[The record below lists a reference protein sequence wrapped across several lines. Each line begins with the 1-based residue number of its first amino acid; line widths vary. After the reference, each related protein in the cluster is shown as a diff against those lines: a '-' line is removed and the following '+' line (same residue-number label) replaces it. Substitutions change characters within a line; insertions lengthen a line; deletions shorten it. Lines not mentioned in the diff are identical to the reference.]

1 MNYKNRLEYGVI
13 VKEQIREG
21 IVMIKNIIFDLGN
34 VIINYNQKNIINSFT
49 TDEEETDYIIK
60 EIFNSPEWQ
69 LMDLGNI
76 TNNEA
81 GDRINKRNNY
91 KYEELTNNFLQNW
104 YKVQTIN
111 KEVVDLA
118 KKLHSKGYKL
128 YVLSNMANLTFNYFK
143 SNEFFALCEGIVI
156 SAQEHI
162 KKPDEKV
169 FNILLQR
176 YNLKSEEWLFIDD
189 DDTGKSYK
197 TANEMGILGRVVIPN
212 DVEDIKQMLNEFKI
226 EL

>member
-1 MNYKNRLEYGVI
+1 
-13 VKEQIREG
+13 
-21 IVMIKNIIFDLGN
+21 MIKNIIFDLGN
-34 VIINYNQKNIINSFT
+34 VIINYNQKNIIKSIT
-49 TDEEETDYIIK
+49 TNKEETDYIIK

-69 LMDLGNI
+69 LMDLGKI

-91 KYEELTNNFLQNW
+91 KYEKLTNNFLQNW

-111 KEVVDLA
+111 KEVVDFA

-143 SNEFFALCEGIVI
+143 SNEFFSLCEGIVI

-176 YNLKSEEWLFIDD
+176 
-189 DDTGKSYK
+189 
-197 TANEMGILGRVVIPN
+197 
-212 DVEDIKQMLNEFKI
+212 
-226 EL
+226 

>member
-1 MNYKNRLEYGVI
+1 
-13 VKEQIREG
+13 
-21 IVMIKNIIFDLGN
+21 MIKNIIFDLGN

-49 TDEEETDYIIK
+49 IDEEETDYIIK

-118 KKLHSKGYKL
+118 KELHSKGYKL
-128 YVLSNMANLTFNYFK
+128 YVLSNMANLTFEYFK
-143 SNEFFALCEGIVI
+143 SNDFFPLCEGIVI

-176 YNLKSEEWLFIDD
+176 YNLKAEECVFIDD

-197 TANEMGILGRVVIPN
+197 TANEMGFLGRVVIPN
-212 DVEDIKQMLNEFKI
+212 DVEDIKQMLKEFKI
-226 EL
+226 EI

>member
-1 MNYKNRLEYGVI
+1 
-13 VKEQIREG
+13 
-21 IVMIKNIIFDLGN
+21 MIKNIIFDLGN

-169 FNILLQR
+169 FNILLHR
-176 YNLKSEEWLFIDD
+176 YNLKSEECLFIDD
-189 DDTGKSYK
+189 DDTGKIYK